1 MSPGLNDRNVQ
12 VSNATVEIKMLTLSC
27 KGVTLAVFR
36 QFIEA
41 PLIKEDGNLNG
52 VAWGTVNYHPD
63 KCADDA
69 PPHWHVVWQQGGE
82 LRRSRVTVTYEPGLV
97 FWSKAL
103 EHLYAASV
111 HHWLGTGVVRYGG
124 SGIFNVFEVHDRS
137 KRWTWVFEYKQTDV
151 IDEETGI
158 KTGCH
163 IPEEL
168 RAAVQAKSELVGVGE
183 TWEAKKQQAAKAEQ
197 DLEEARDHLDAA
209 SRRGFR
215 PSEGSGARRGM
226 LLRGVPS

>member
-27 KGVTLAVFR
+27 KGVTQAVFR

-103 EHLYAASV
+103 EHV
-111 HHWLGTGVVRYGG
+111 CG
-124 SGIFNVFEVHDRS
+124 
-137 KRWTWVFEYKQTDV
+137 Q
-151 IDEETGI
+151 
-158 KTGCH
+158 
-163 IPEEL
+163 
-168 RAAVQAKSELVGVGE
+168 
-183 TWEAKKQQAAKAEQ
+183 
-197 DLEEARDHLDAA
+197 
-209 SRRGFR
+209 R
-215 PSEGSGARRGM
+215 PSLAGYRGSQVWREWH
-226 LLRGVPS
+226 LQCLRGS